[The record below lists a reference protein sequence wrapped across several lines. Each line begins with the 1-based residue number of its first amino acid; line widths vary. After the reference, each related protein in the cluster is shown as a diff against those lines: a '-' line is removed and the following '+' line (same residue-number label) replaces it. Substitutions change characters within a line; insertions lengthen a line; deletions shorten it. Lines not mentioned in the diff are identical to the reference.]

1 MSAKNQKDANYSSM
15 NQNLADDKYLTFW
28 IDNQLFGFPALDVA
42 QIVGMQQIT
51 PIPEFPQYAKGIINL
66 RGEIIPVLDMRLR
79 LHRSEADYN
88 ERTCIIVTS
97 INNNSIGL
105 IVDTVEE
112 VSEITKNQISPPPK
126 LSNEITNVFLTG
138 VAQLQD
144 KIILLVDTEKIL
156 TKDELAVVLKTSE
169 GESKEC

>member
-15 NQNLADDKYLTFW
+15 NQTLADDKYLTFW
-28 IDNQLFGFPALDVA
+28 IDKQLFGFPALDVA

-66 RGEIIPVLDMRLR
+66 RGEIIPVIDMRLR

-97 INNNSIGL
+97 INNNLIGL